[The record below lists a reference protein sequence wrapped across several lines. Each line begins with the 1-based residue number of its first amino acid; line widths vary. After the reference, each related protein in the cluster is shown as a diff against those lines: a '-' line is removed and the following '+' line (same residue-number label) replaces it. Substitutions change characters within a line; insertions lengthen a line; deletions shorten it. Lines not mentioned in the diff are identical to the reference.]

1 MISRKEF
8 LIKSLGLMGAT
19 IAVPSLLSSCGGET
33 KKELAANACDDLSG
47 VSETEIKKREGVKYV
62 SQTTDPAKNCANC
75 RFYKAPAQAG
85 ECVGY
90 QLFAGKVHP
99 NGYCQSWFAIAA

>member
-85 ECVGY
+85 ECGGC